1 MWVSMLKMFVFNFN
15 FFFDKLPL
23 NVFGGVLACKLKP
36 FSMSLQVS
44 EALLGW
50 QLIRSKAFAKF
61 ACRRKQ
67 HTFVIFLLEYVVPII
82 LQPVRINKPG
92 APLLGLAKSIY

>member
-1 MWVSMLKMFVFNFN
+1 MCVQMLKKMFVFNFN
-15 FFFDKLPL
+15 FFFDKLSL

-36 FSMSLQVS
+36 FSTSLYVS

-61 ACRRKQ
+61 GCRCKQ
-67 HTFVIFLLEYVVPII
+67 HAFVIFLLEYVVPILFYRYNI
-82 LQPVRINKPG
+82 
-92 APLLGLAKSIY
+92 